1 MAGLKACTTSGAQRQ
16 PGCALGLIARL
27 SLLVLALGLA
37 APLSGCG
44 YSLAGRGSFLP
55 EYIRTVGI
63 PLFDNLS
70 SLPDVDRILT
80 ERVRNE
86 FINRGRYK
94 VVTDRTGVDAVL
106 AGAVTSVSFAPAAFT
121 PQQQA
126 SRYAL
131 VLTASIEFTDL
142 REKRVLWQNPAIQFR
157 EEFEIASATATSG
170 DVNVFFGQNQDALQR
185 VSTEF
190 ARTIVSA
197 ILEAF

>member
-1 MAGLKACTTSGAQRQ
+1 MLVVV
-16 PGCALGLIARL
+16 
-27 SLLVLALGLA
+27 LVLALPVA
-37 APLSGCG
+37 GCG

-55 EYIRTVGI
+55 DYIRTIGI
-63 PLFDNLS
+63 PLFENQS

-94 VVTDRTGVDAVL
+94 IVTESTGVDAVL
-106 AGAVTSVSFAPAAFT
+106 VGAVTNVSFTPAAFT
-121 PQQQA
+121 EQQQA

-131 VLTASIEFTDL
+131 VLSARIEFTDV
-142 REKRVLWQNPAIQFR
+142 REKKVLWQNPSVQFR
-157 EEFEIASATATSG
+157 EEFDIASLSVAPG
-170 DVNVFFGQNQDALQR
+170 DVNAFFGQNQDALQR
-185 VSTEF
+185 VSGEF

>member
-1 MAGLKACTTSGAQRQ
+1 MHAIKVR
-16 PGCALGLIARL
+16 
-27 SLLVLALGLA
+27 LLVLGIALALM

-55 EYIRTVGI
+55 EYIRTIGI
-63 PLFDNLS
+63 PMFGNLS

-86 FINRGRYK
+86 FINRGRYR
-94 VVTDRTGVDAVL
+94 VVTERTGVDAVL
-106 AGAVTSVSFAPAAFT
+106 VGDVTSVTFTPAAFT
-121 PQQQA
+121 QQQQA

-131 VLTASIEFTDL
+131 VLTARIEFTDL
-142 REKRVLWQNPAIQFR
+142 KENKVLWQNPAIQFR
-157 EEFEIASATATSG
+157 EEFEVSSNTAA
-170 DVNVFFGQNQDALQR
+170 DVSTFFGQNADALQR

>member
-1 MAGLKACTTSGAQRQ
+1 MVVWAGVAI
-16 PGCALGLIARL
+16 ALT
-27 SLLVLALGLA
+27 

-55 EYIRTVGI
+55 EYIRTIGI
-63 PLFDNLS
+63 PMFGNMS

-86 FINRGRYK
+86 FINRGRYR
-94 VVTDRTGVDAVL
+94 VVTERTGVDAVL
-106 AGAVTSVSFAPAAFT
+106 AGDITGVTFAPAAFT
-121 PQQQA
+121 EQQQA

-131 VLTASIEFTDL
+131 VLTAKIEFTDL
-142 REKRVLWQNPAIQFR
+142 KQNKVLWQNPSVQFR
-157 EEFEIASATATSG
+157 EEFEVSTSTVQDVTA
-170 DVNVFFGQNQDALQR
+170 FFGQNADALQR